1 MYAFLKTL
9 TKKKKICEI
18 TYIQVKAVGSSVFSQ
33 NNQML
38 FYYSFFPLQV
48 KQVTEIQVTH
58 SWGPSNK
65 GRSCYKIHKGN
76 KESKSRYDATM
87 YGDMIK
93 ASTDNTPYQL
103 PKMIK
108 QKLGKGRNICQTQAL
123 RPLKGTVKPQE
134 ENHD

>member
-1 MYAFLKTL
+1 M
-9 TKKKKICEI
+9 
-18 TYIQVKAVGSSVFSQ
+18 
-33 NNQML
+33 
-38 FYYSFFPLQV
+38 
-48 KQVTEIQVTH
+48 TEMQVTH

-65 GRSCYKIHKGN
+65 SRSCYKIHKGN

-93 ASTDNTPYQL
+93 ASTDNTLYQL

-134 ENHD
+134 ENHDYACIF